1 MLPREVAYVRGSSAR
16 RRAERR
22 PRVVSVGP
30 WTRFRA
36 RRRRL
41 DSTNQQQRR
50 PKLTVPFNS
59 PTEEETMPSM
69 PTYHVNKGSQ
79 FGFLDTTLGGA
90 NFRTELD
97 AVRPGCRVR
106 IRRRSQHRGART
118 CCAQPAHAKRLR
130 PFRPGLARRGG
141 WWPQNAVPDTLRA
154 GFTKAIEHAKA
165 RQLPMEVLWV
175 CARDPDFHV
184 YYCEGPRQVTVLVF
198 SPHPADTQTCRSIT
212 ARTSGS

>member
-1 MLPREVAYVRGSSAR
+1 V
-16 RRAERR
+16 
-22 PRVVSVGP
+22 
-30 WTRFRA
+30 
-36 RRRRL
+36 
-41 DSTNQQQRR
+41 
-50 PKLTVPFNS
+50 
-59 PTEEETMPSM
+59 PSM

-97 AVRPGCRVR
+97 AALTRL
-106 IRRRSQHRGART
+106 QGADPAAVLNT
-118 CCAQPAHAKRLR
+118 AAHARVAPNRLTQND
-130 PFRPGLARRGG
+130 FDHFVQDWLGGG

-165 RQLPMEVLWV
+165 RRLPMEVLWV

-198 SPHPADTQTCRSIT
+198 SPPPRGHTDLPLDHSENIWVVKLRDQFDDQYPNLGTGIPAPQVVATVQ
-212 ARTSGS
+212 SGPMAGRDIIQQQLFYAD